1 MSLSR
6 AKSLHH
12 PGTLQNLA
20 EIRRASGMSQREV
33 AEAAGVST
41 LTVLRAENGRGL
53 TMTTVAKIAGALD
66 VEPGD
71 LM

>member
-1 MSLSR
+1 MSLLR
-6 AKSLHH
+6 AKSQHH

-20 EIRRASGMSQREV
+20 EIRRTRGMSQREV
-33 AEAAGVST
+33 AEAAGVAT

-53 TMTTVAKIAGALD
+53 TLGTVAKIAAALE
-66 VEPGD
+66 VEPRD

>member
-1 MSLSR
+1 MSKLR
-6 AKSLHH
+6 AKVQHN

-20 EIRRASGMSQREV
+20 EIRHASGMSQREV

-53 TMTTVAKIAGALD
+53 TMSTVAKIAKALD
-66 VEPGD
+66 VEPGE